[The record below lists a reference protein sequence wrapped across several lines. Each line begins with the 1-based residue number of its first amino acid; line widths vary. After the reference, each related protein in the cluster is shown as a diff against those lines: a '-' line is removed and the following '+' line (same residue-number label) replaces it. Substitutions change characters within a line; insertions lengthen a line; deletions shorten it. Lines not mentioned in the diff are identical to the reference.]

1 MQLMPKKEK
10 TELNRQILVN
20 NVGQDFMDPEYSK
33 T

>member
-10 TELNRQILVN
+10 SELNRQTLSN
-20 NVGQDFMDPEYSK
+20 NVGQDFMDPENSK

>member
-1 MQLMPKKEK
+1 MPKKEK
-10 TELNRQILVN
+10 SELNRQTLGN